1 MQDEINLMKVK
12 LADQTQSQE
21 QTENENKILKRELA
35 QAKQKL
41 LT

>member
-21 QTENENKILKRELA
+21 QTENENKILQRELA